1 MEPAATNEVSE
12 PKTYN
17 ESIAQ
22 HRAAKQALFLAD
34 KEQQRSDAL
43 KASVKQA
50 FGSKAE
56 AKLREKALMYAVQA
70 CPHIAMCVDITDLAV
85 KFADYLRGGEA

>member
-1 MEPAATNEVSE
+1 MEPVATNEVSE

-22 HRAAKQALFLAD
+22 QRAAKQALFLAD

-50 FGSKAE
+50 FGFKAE
-56 AKLREKALMYAVQA
+56 IELREKALMYAVQESGHFPGIDVVQVA
-70 CPHIAMCVDITDLAV
+70 E
-85 KFADYLRGGEA
+85 DYLKFLRGDQA